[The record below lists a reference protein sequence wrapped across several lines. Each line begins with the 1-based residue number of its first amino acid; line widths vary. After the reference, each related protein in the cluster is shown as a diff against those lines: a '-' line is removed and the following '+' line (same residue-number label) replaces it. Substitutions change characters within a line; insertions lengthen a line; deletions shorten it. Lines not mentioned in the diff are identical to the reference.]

1 MNIKD
6 TQQID
11 SLLDELLQSQEDECV
26 EFKEA
31 KNDFDSK
38 KLGKYFS
45 AISNEANLRGKE
57 EGWLIFGVDDKTHSI
72 IGTQYRNSPKSLN
85 SVKGEIAR
93 GTTQQISFVEIY
105 ELIIEGKRV
114 LLFQIPAAPK
124 GIPMAFSGH
133 YYARNAEELVP
144 LDIEKIERIRKQY
157 DSEDWSEQIV
167 QEATIE
173 DLDPKAIILA
183 RENYT
188 NKFPHLA
195 ADVASWDDSTFLNK
209 AKLTKKGKITR
220 TALILLGKDEAAY
233 LLNSA
238 VRIRWKL
245 IDRDNNDL
253 DYEFFGIPMLLSV
266 EKVFTKIRN
275 LKYRYLQEGTIF
287 PTEVTQYEPFSIREA
302 LNNCIAHQ
310 DYTKKAFINL
320 IEGEDR
326 LIFSNYGTFIPQSVE
341 KVVLEDA
348 PEEIYRNR
356 FLVQAMF
363 NLNMVD
369 TVGGGI
375 KKMFNYQRKRLFPMP
390 EYDLSE
396 GKVKMTL
403 IGKILDMNYA
413 QRLAQDEELILEE
426 SILLDKVQKRK
437 ELTTIEEKHLRKR
450 HLIEGRKPNYF
461 ICKEI
466 SQKTGQKADYSK
478 NKGLDKQY
486 YLDFILNA
494 IKDHS
499 NMTRADIDKL
509 LWEKLPDILTDVQ
522 KKNKINNLLAEL
534 KKQNKIKNIGTF
546 KTSVWVLI

>member
-1 MNIKD
+1 M
-6 TQQID
+6 
-11 SLLDELLQSQEDECV
+11 
-26 EFKEA
+26 
-31 KNDFDSK
+31 
-38 KLGKYFS
+38 
-45 AISNEANLRGKE
+45 
-57 EGWLIFGVDDKTHSI
+57 
-72 IGTQYRNSPKSLN
+72 
-85 SVKGEIAR
+85 
-93 GTTQQISFVEIY
+93 
-105 ELIIEGKRV
+105 
-114 LLFQIPAAPK
+114 
-124 GIPMAFSGH
+124 
-133 YYARNAEELVP
+133 
-144 LDIEKIERIRKQY
+144 
-157 DSEDWSEQIV
+157 
-167 QEATIE
+167 
-173 DLDPKAIILA
+173 
-183 RENYT
+183 
-188 NKFPHLA
+188 
-195 ADVASWDDSTFLNK
+195 
-209 AKLTKKGKITR
+209 
-220 TALILLGKDEAAY
+220 
-233 LLNSA
+233 
-238 VRIRWKL
+238 
-245 IDRDNNDL
+245 
-253 DYEFFGIPMLLSV
+253 
-266 EKVFTKIRN
+266 
-275 LKYRYLQEGTIF
+275 
-287 PTEVTQYEPFSIREA
+287 
-302 LNNCIAHQ
+302 NNCIAHQ

-426 SILLDKVQKRK
+426 IILLDKVQKRK

>member
-1 MNIKD
+1 MRVKD
-6 TQQID
+6 TQELD
-11 SLLDELLQSQEDECV
+11 GLLDELLQSQENECV

-57 EGWLIFGVDDKTHSI
+57 YGWLILGVDDKTHRI
-72 IGTQYRNSPKSLN
+72 VGTQYRNSFKSLN
-85 SVKGEIAR
+85 SIKGEIAR
-93 GTTQQISFVEIY
+93 TTTQQISFIEIY
-105 ELIIEGKRV
+105 ELMREGRRV

-144 LDIEKIERIRKQY
+144 LDIEKIERIRRQY
-157 DSEDWSEQIV
+157 VEDWSEQIV

-173 DLDPKAIILA
+173 DLDPEAIALA
-183 RENYT
+183 RENYA
-188 NKFPHLA
+188 NKFPHMA
-195 ADVASWDDSTFLNK
+195 AEVVSWDDSTFLNK

-220 TALILLGKDEAAY
+220 TALILLGKDEASY
-233 LLNSA
+233 LLDSA
-238 VRIRWKL
+238 VKIRWKL

-266 EKVFTKIRN
+266 EKAFVKIRN

-326 LIFSNYGTFIPQSVE
+326 LVFSNYGTFIPQSVE

-348 PEEIYRNR
+348 PEETYRNR
-356 FLVQAMF
+356 FLGQAMF

-390 EYDLSE
+390 EYDLSG

-413 QRLAQDEELILEE
+413 QRLAQDEELTLEE
-426 SILLDKVQKRK
+426 IILLDKVQKRK
-437 ELTTIEEKHLRKR
+437 ELTAIEEKHLRKK

-509 LWEKLPDILTDVQ
+509 LWEKLPDILTDEQ
-522 KKNKINNLLAEL
+522 KKNKVNNLLAEL
-534 KKQNKIKNIGTF
+534 KKRDKIKNIGTF
-546 KTSVWVLI
+546 KTSVWVLA

>member
-1 MNIKD
+1 MNIRD
-6 TQQID
+6 TQQIN
-11 SLLDELLQSQEDECV
+11 SLLDEFLQSQEDECV

-45 AISNEANLRGKE
+45 AISNEANLRGKQ
-57 EGWLIFGVDDKTHSI
+57 EGWLIFGIEDKTHRI
-72 IGTQYRNSPKSLN
+72 VGTQYRNGSKNLN

-93 GTTQQISFVEIY
+93 GTTQQISFIEIY
-105 ELIIEGKRV
+105 ELMRDGKRI

-124 GIPMAFSGH
+124 GIPIAFSGH

-144 LDIEKIERIRKQY
+144 MDIEKIERIRRQY
-157 DSEDWSEQIV
+157 HTEDWSEQIV
-167 QEATIE
+167 EEATID
-173 DLDPKAIILA
+173 DLDPKAIALA
-183 RENYT
+183 RENYQ
-188 NKFPHLA
+188 NKFPHMA
-195 ADVASWDDSTFLNK
+195 VDIASWDDNTFLNK

-220 TALILLGKDEAAY
+220 TALILLGRNEAAY

-238 VRIRWKL
+238 VKIRWKL

-266 EKVFTKIRN
+266 EKAFAKIRN

-310 DYTKKAFINL
+310 DYTKMAFINL
-320 IEGEDR
+320 IEAQDR
-326 LIFSNYGTFIPQSVE
+326 LVFSNYGTFIPQSVE

-348 PEEIYRNR
+348 PEETYRNR

-390 EYDLSE
+390 EYDLSG

-403 IGKILDMNYA
+403 IRGDLRY
-413 QRLAQDEELILEE
+413 ELCPALGA
-426 SILLDKVQKRK
+426 R
-437 ELTTIEEKHLRKR
+437 
-450 HLIEGRKPNYF
+450 
-461 ICKEI
+461 
-466 SQKTGQKADYSK
+466 
-478 NKGLDKQY
+478 
-486 YLDFILNA
+486 
-494 IKDHS
+494 
-499 NMTRADIDKL
+499 
-509 LWEKLPDILTDVQ
+509 
-522 KKNKINNLLAEL
+522 
-534 KKQNKIKNIGTF
+534 
-546 KTSVWVLI
+546 

>member
-1 MNIKD
+1 
-6 TQQID
+6 
-11 SLLDELLQSQEDECV
+11 
-26 EFKEA
+26 
-31 KNDFDSK
+31 
-38 KLGKYFS
+38 
-45 AISNEANLRGKE
+45 
-57 EGWLIFGVDDKTHSI
+57 
-72 IGTQYRNSPKSLN
+72 
-85 SVKGEIAR
+85 
-93 GTTQQISFVEIY
+93 
-105 ELIIEGKRV
+105 
-114 LLFQIPAAPK
+114 
-124 GIPMAFSGH
+124 
-133 YYARNAEELVP
+133 
-144 LDIEKIERIRKQY
+144 
-157 DSEDWSEQIV
+157 
-167 QEATIE
+167 
-173 DLDPKAIILA
+173 
-183 RENYT
+183 
-188 NKFPHLA
+188 
-195 ADVASWDDSTFLNK
+195 
-209 AKLTKKGKITR
+209 
-220 TALILLGKDEAAY
+220 
-233 LLNSA
+233 
-238 VRIRWKL
+238 
-245 IDRDNNDL
+245 
-253 DYEFFGIPMLLSV
+253 MLLSV

-275 LKYRYLQEGTIF
+275 LKYRYLQEDTIF

-390 EYDLSE
+390 AYDLSE

-426 SILLDKVQKRK
+426 IILLDKVQKRK

-509 LWEKLPDILTDVQ
+509 LWEKLPDILTDIQ